1 MNFSFYSSAVGAQAM
16 QNKLDVASN
25 NLSNLNTTGYKAKN
39 GYFTDLIYKN
49 IKNVEGDNGNVT
61 YGAGTRLKKVDTN
74 FEQGSFTLTDMPLD
88 YAINGDGFFAL
99 YDPAEQVR
107 TYTRDGSFQLSL
119 QQNGQFYITN
129 SDGKWVLDQNG
140 NPIVANDVEAEH
152 PIGVFVFQQKNG
164 MVSVGNNEFM
174 AIDKNGTPIASNG
187 NDGLLVRGAIEDSNV
202 DFTKEIA
209 DMLQIQN
216 VYQMSLKMVQ
226 TTDEIENT
234 VNSLR

>member
-16 QNKLDVASN
+16 QSKLDVVAN
-25 NLSNLNTTGYKAKN
+25 NLSNLSTTGYKSKN
-39 GYFTDLIYKN
+39 GYFTDLVYKN
-49 IKNVEGDNGNVT
+49 IKNVDGDNGNVT
-61 YGAGTRLKKVDTN
+61 YGAGTRMKKTDIN
-74 FEQGSFTLTDMPLD
+74 FDQGNLTLTDMPLD

-99 YDPAEQVR
+99 YDPATQSR

-140 NPIVANDVEAEH
+140 NPIATEDINAEH

-164 MVSVGNNEFM
+164 MISVGNNEFQSVE
-174 AIDKNGTPIASNG
+174 KNGNPIASNG
-187 NDGLLVRGAIEDSNV
+187 DGVLVRGAIEDSNV
-202 DFTKEIA
+202 DFTKEIS

-226 TTDEIENT
+226 TSDEIENT
-234 VNSLR
+234 VNNLR